1 MIPVN
6 TSSHKC
12 SELVSFQRAYDRF
25 TEETVNKASTL
36 IEIFDNQDKCQLR
49 EELMFGFDLQLVHT
63 FPVCVLIIRF
73 CDNKL

>member
-1 MIPVN
+1 MLR
-6 TSSHKC
+6 T
-12 SELVSFQRAYDRF
+12 LLFVSFQRSYDRF

-63 FPVCVLIIRF
+63 FPMCVLIICF
-73 CDNKL
+73 FAIINSKVAL